1 MNPLAAIHNEDESPM
16 LQNTLYTRRL
26 GTEGKD
32 YTVSRQD
39 LATPVKSSKKD
50 FQIDYVPND
59 SADHRRVRVYG
70 LIQAHH
76 SYPAPLYGARTNAQ
90 PKYTEFDASRRF
102 AQVFNQYNDT
112 LHAAQTSK

>member
-1 MNPLAAIHNEDESPM
+1 M

-26 GTEGKD
+26 GTEGDD

-39 LATPVKSSKKD
+39 LATPAKSSKKD

-59 SADHRRVRVYG
+59 AADRRRVRVYG

-102 AQVFNQYNDT
+102 AQVFNQYHDA
-112 LHAAQTSK
+112 LHAAQTSKWLLRFW